1 MAKYIMDSGNGFAKD
16 MVSHG
21 HDELVTSFGDVER
34 IKLQMGNPEWLDKYK
49 A

>member
-1 MAKYIMDSGNGFAKD
+1 
-16 MVSHG
+16 VSHG